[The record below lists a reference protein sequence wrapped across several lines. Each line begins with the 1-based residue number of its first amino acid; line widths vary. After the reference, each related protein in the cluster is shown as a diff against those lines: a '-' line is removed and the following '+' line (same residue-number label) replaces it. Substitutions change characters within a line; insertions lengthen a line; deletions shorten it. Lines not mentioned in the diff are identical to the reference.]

1 MAALLKLYVDTERNK
16 LVKSATS
23 AQEVTL
29 PTFFQGD
36 VVPIAVTLLEPKSGG
51 GISDP
56 FSIVT
61 DSYTVKIGLTTPHAT
76 SGSETVHTNS
86 NLTHDATTNEH
97 EGTLLLNAT
106 GVTTLLSGGTSA
118 SAQLEIEARTGGGTY
133 STELMRQVSIKAD
146 GLKTSTPV
154 DIATETY
161 PTTAEA
167 TATFAAKIGTAGDS
181 ITLVSPDGTKG
192 IILYCTNDGEFKSD
206 NITF

>member
-23 AQEVTL
+23 TQEVTL

-36 VVPIAVTLLEPKSGG
+36 VVPISVTLLEPKAGG

-56 FSIVT
+56 YSIVGDT
-61 DSYTVKIGLTTPHAT
+61 YTVKIGLTTPHAT

-86 NLTHDATTNEH
+86 NLTQSAENEH

-106 GVTTLLSGGTSA
+106 AVTTLLGSGTSA
-118 SAQLEIEARTGGGTY
+118 DCQLEIEARTGSGTY
-133 STELMRQVSIKAD
+133 STELMRQVSVKAD

-154 DIATETY
+154 DLASETY

-167 TATFAAKIGTAGDS
+167 TATFAAKIGEAGDS

-206 NITF
+206 NVTF

>member
-16 LVKSATS
+16 LVKSSTS
-23 AQEVTL
+23 TQEVTL

-36 VVPIAVTLLEPKSGG
+36 VVPISVTLLEPKAGG

-56 FSIVT
+56 YSIVGDT
-61 DSYTVKIGLTTPHAT
+61 YTVKIGLTTPHAT

-86 NLTHDATTNEH
+86 NLTQSAENEH

-106 GVTTLLSGGTSA
+106 AVTTLLGSGTSA
-118 SAQLEIEARTGGGTY
+118 DCQLEIEARTGSGTY
-133 STELMRQVSIKAD
+133 STELMRQVSVKAD

-154 DIATETY
+154 DLATETY

-167 TATFAAKIGTAGDS
+167 TATFAAKIGEAGDS
-181 ITLVSPDGTKG
+181 ITLVRPDGAKG

-206 NITF
+206 NVTF